1 MKIALQFAM
10 PSELHALPGAR
21 ELAPL
26 ETVSGVPI
34 FEIAPDILAC
44 AGGVS
49 KVNAAMAAELLCLRY
64 GVDLI
69 LNAGV
74 AGCFTDLPT
83 GTLVVASEFVQHDV
97 DTTAVGDPIGLV
109 STVNQVAFPTWQP
122 ERCAELLASLGYP
135 AVTGRVST
143 GDWFAVKGQRAEWI
157 RGTFSPLL
165 TEMEGGAIAQV
176 CLRNGVRFGEVR
188 LRPPVLRQPGGGVL
202 RLRPGPGGPGPG
214 GAAPGQGTSKSWQIE
229 NGAPGGD
236 DPRRALVS
244 RQLCSAGPSG
254 STVNTSS
261 MGTPN
266 TLAMFQAST
275 REGLYRPFSR
285 FPMVSRRTPTSFA
298 SSSCFRPRRARC
310 SFIRLRITAPAPS
323 SPGSRTRRR
332 SGRRPPQRQ
341 PSQPCSR

>member
-122 ERCAELLASLGYP
+122 ECCAELLASLGHP

-176 CLRNGVRFGEVR
+176 CLRNGVRFVSVKSVSDHLFSDSQAEEYFDFGQALEALGRVVLPFAQR
-188 LRPPVLRQPGGGVL
+188 L
-202 RLRPGPGGPGPG
+202 
-214 GAAPGQGTSKSWQIE
+214 IE
-229 NGAPGGD
+229 
-236 DPRRALVS
+236 
-244 RQLCSAGPSG
+244 
-254 STVNTSS
+254 
-261 MGTPN
+261 
-266 TLAMFQAST
+266 
-275 REGLYRPFSR
+275 EG
-285 FPMVSRRTPTSFA
+285 
-298 SSSCFRPRRARC
+298 
-310 SFIRLRITAPAPS
+310 
-323 SPGSRTRRR
+323 
-332 SGRRPPQRQ
+332 
-341 PSQPCSR
+341 